1 MKKTLLVTMAVCT
14 ALGIGAQNSK
24 YITKVYDYNPAP
36 GQHINNVPEW
46 EEGDTKETMLQKAS
60 QQLVGQGVDSEGMVS
75 LGGFGGYVVFGFDHP
90 VVNVDGQCDF
100 KVYGNAAVDA
110 QYPGYYTSE
119 TGIVM
124 VSVDANGNGLPDDPW
139 YELAGSDYSAANTLK
154 NQTITYYKPAADRAA
169 NADPDPDYSYITDR
183 TYIKWMIGTDE
194 ENIGYIMRNSF
205 KTQSYWPNWVDDAT
219 VQFTGTLLA
228 SNVEDKS
235 GNGTHYVAT
244 ARGWGYVDDLPN
256 SEVEGFDIDWA
267 VDASGNKVKL
277 SQIDFV
283 KVYTGVNF
291 YAGWVGEVSTEV
303 IGAEDLHPEAK
314 VEGIDYTDGV
324 FVLNEGSKGFINF
337 RDTNGTIHYR
347 VIEAENDNAVEL
359 GVTGQYATI
368 WGDKVYVC
376 SKQSGNGTKTSG
388 RLMVF
393 DAKTLKLQKN
403 LATLA
408 NGGDPRAVLPT
419 KKYVYVSTSDGIV
432 VYDPELAESKATL
445 CSGNE
450 VGMML
455 EVGGK
460 VFAVNYG
467 GNIVV
472 IDPETLT
479 IEHTIEGT
487 YYAML
492 MANDGNIWASTTGKS
507 IVKINPYTYAAESKA
522 VDYAVPNAGGAWTA
536 DSFFASAKENKIYWK
551 EDAGWGSPMKVY
563 CYDIDS
569 ETTSTV
575 IDNTGDKYEF
585 YSAGMRMSP
594 LDGNIYAAM
603 EEAGWKP
610 GCALRVYSAEG
621 EMLSDQEMY
630 KSVVIG
636 GEELSLTYPFPALVF
651 FPDKYAPEI
660 HADKIAASVVSTTSA
675 EYALTD
681 IVTDADNVDALIQVS
696 ATTTGS
702 ISAKVEG
709 GKLIVT
715 GGDEGQGSLTIT
727 ANSNGKEVS
736 ETINF
741 TTTGIDGVTTVAQ
754 AQVLAHDGVLLVSTS
769 LPAVVDV
776 YSIDSRLVMS
786 QRVEAGNTAIDAS
799 QLAAGVYVVRV
810 GGYTAK
816 VVVD

>member
-1 MKKTLLVTMAVCT
+1 MKKTLLLAMAACT
-14 ALGIGAQNSK
+14 ALSIGAQNGK
-24 YITKVYDYNPAP
+24 YIAKVYDYCPAP
-36 GQHINNVPEW
+36 GQHINLVPEW
-46 EEGDTKETMLQKAS
+46 DEGDTKATMLQKAS
-60 QQLVGQGVDSEGMVS
+60 EQLVGQGVDSEGMVS
-75 LGGFGGYVVFGFDHP
+75 LGGFGGYVVFGFDHS
-90 VVNVDGQCDF
+90 VVNVSGECDF
-100 KVYGNAAVDA
+100 KVYGNAAKDA
-110 QYPGYYTSE
+110 MYPDYYTSE

-124 VSVDANGNGLPDDPW
+124 VSVDVNGNGLPDDPW
-139 YELAGSDYSAANTLK
+139 YELAGSDYSAASTLK
-154 NQTITYYKPAADRAA
+154 NQAITYYKPAADRATD
-169 NADPDPDYSYITDR
+169 ADPDPVNTYITDR
-183 TYIKWMIGTDE
+183 TYIKWMLGDNE
-194 ENIGYIMRNSF
+194 ENIGYIMHNSF

-337 RDTNGTIHYR
+337 RDADGTIHYR

-432 VYDPELAESKATL
+432 VYDTELTESKATL

-492 MANDGNIWASTTGKS
+492 MANDGNIWASTTGTS

-551 EDAGWGSPMKVY
+551 EDAGWWGSPMKVY
-563 CYDIDS
+563 CYDIDT
-569 ETTSTV
+569 ETTSMI

-585 YSAGMRMSP
+585 YGAGMRMSP

-610 GCALRVYSAEG
+610 GCAMRVYSAEG
-621 EMLSDQEMY
+621 EMLSDQELHS
-630 KSVVIG
+630 SVVIG
-636 GEELSLTYPFPALVF
+636 GETLSLKYPYPALVF

-660 HADKIAASVVSTTSA
+660 HTDKIAATVVSTASA
-675 EYALTD
+675 EYLLTD

-702 ISAKVEG
+702 ITAKVEG
-709 GKLIVT
+709 GKLIIT
-715 GGDEGQGSLTIT
+715 GSDEGQGTLTIT

-741 TTTGIDGVTTVAQ
+741 TTTGIDGVAAAQ
-754 AQVLAHDGVLLVSTS
+754 TQVMAHDGMLLVATS
-769 LPAVVDV
+769 QPAVVDV
-776 YSIDSRLVMS
+776 YSVDSRLVMS
-786 QRVEAGNTAIDAS
+786 RRVEAGNTAIATS
-799 QLAAGVYVVRV
+799 HLAAGVYVVRV
-810 GGYTAK
+810 GAYTAK
-816 VVVD
+816 VVVE

>member
-24 YITKVYDYNPAP
+24 YISKVYDYNPAP

-46 EEGDTKETMLQKAS
+46 EEGDTKESMLQKAS

-139 YELAGSDYSAANTLK
+139 YELAGSDYSAASTLK

-472 IDPETLT
+472 IDPKTLT

-507 IVKINPYTYAAESKA
+507 IVKINPYTYATESKA
-522 VDYAVPNAGGAWTA
+522 VDYAVPNTGFAWTA

-551 EDAGWGSPMKVY
+551 EDAGWSSPMKVY

-621 EMLSDQEMY
+621 EMLSDQELY
-630 KSVVIG
+630 TSVVIG
-636 GEELSLTYPFPALVF
+636 GEKLSLTYPFPALVF

-696 ATTTGS
+696 ATTSGS

-741 TTTGIDGVTTVAQ
+741 TTTGIDGVATVAQ

-816 VVVD
+816 VVVN

>member
-24 YITKVYDYNPAP
+24 YISKVYDYNPAP

-90 VVNVDGQCDF
+90 VVNVAGQCDF
-100 KVYGNAAVDA
+100 KVYGNAAADA

-419 KKYVYVSTSDGIV
+419 KKYVYVSTSDGIE

-507 IVKINPYTYAAESKA
+507 IVKINPYTYATESKA

-551 EDAGWGSPMKVY
+551 EDAGWSSPMKVY

-610 GCALRVYSAEG
+610 GCAMRVYSAEG

-754 AQVLAHDGVLLVSTS
+754 AKVLARDGMLLVSTS

>member
-1 MKKTLLVTMAVCT
+1 MKKTLLMAMAVCT
-14 ALGIGAQNSK
+14 ALSIGAQNGK
-24 YITKVYDYNPAP
+24 YIAKVYDYCPAP
-36 GQHINNVPEW
+36 GQHINLVPEW
-46 EEGDTKETMLQKAS
+46 DEGDTKATMLQKAS
-60 QQLVGQGVDSEGMVS
+60 EQLVGQGVDSEGMVS
-75 LGGFGGYVVFGFDHP
+75 LGGFGGYVVFGFDHS
-90 VVNVDGQCDF
+90 VVNVSGECDF
-100 KVYGNAAVDA
+100 KVYGNAAKDA
-110 QYPGYYTSE
+110 MYPDYYTSE

-124 VSVDANGNGLPDDPW
+124 VSVDVNGNGLPDDPW
-139 YELAGSDYSAANTLK
+139 YELAGSDYSAEGTVK
-154 NQTITYYKPAADRAA
+154 NQKITYYKPAADRAA
-169 NADPDPDYSYITDR
+169 NADPDPVNTYITDR
-183 TYIKWMIGTDE
+183 TYIKWMLGDNE
-194 ENIGYIMRNSF
+194 ENTGYIMRNSF

-219 VQFTGTLLA
+219 MQFTGTLLA

-256 SEVEGFDIDWA
+256 NKVEGFDIDWA

-277 SQIDFV
+277 SKIDFV
-283 KVYTGVNF
+283 KVYTAVNF

-303 IGAEDLHPEAK
+303 IGAEDLHPEA
-314 VEGIDYTDGV
+314 EISGTDYTEGV
-324 FVLNEGSKGFINF
+324 FVLNESSSKGFINY
-337 RDTNGTIHYR
+337 RDADGNIHYR
-347 VIEAENDNAVEL
+347 VIEAENDNTVEL

-368 WGDKVYVC
+368 WGDKMYVC
-376 SKQSGNGTKTSG
+376 SKQNGGGTKTSG

-393 DAKTLKLQKN
+393 NAKTLKLEKS

-419 KKYVYVSTSDGIV
+419 KKYVYMSTGDGIV
-432 VYDPELAESKATL
+432 VYDTELAESKATL
-445 CSGNE
+445 CAGNE
-450 VGMML
+450 VGTML

-479 IEHTIEGT
+479 IEKTLEGT

-492 MANDGNIWASTTGKS
+492 MANDGNIWASTTGTS
-507 IVKINPYTYAAESKA
+507 IVKINPYTYAVESKT
-522 VDYAVPNAGGAWTA
+522 VDYDVPNSPWAWTA

-551 EDAGWGSPMKVY
+551 ENSGWSSPMKVY
-563 CYDIDS
+563 CYDIDT
-569 ETTSTV
+569 ETTSMI

-585 YSAGMRMSP
+585 YGAGMRMSP

-610 GCALRVYSAEG
+610 GCAMRVYSAEG
-621 EMLSDQEMY
+621 EMLSDQELHS
-630 KSVVIG
+630 SVVIG
-636 GEELSLTYPFPALVF
+636 GETLSLKYPYPALVF

-660 HADKIAASVVSTTSA
+660 HTDKIAATVVSTASA
-675 EYALTD
+675 EYLLTD

-696 ATTTGS
+696 ATATGS

-709 GKLIVT
+709 GKLIIT
-715 GGDEGQGSLTIT
+715 GGDEGQGTLTIT

-741 TTTGIDGVTTVAQ
+741 TTTGIDGVAAAQ
-754 AQVLAHDGVLLVSTS
+754 TQVMAHDGMLLVATS
-769 LPAVVDV
+769 QPAVVDV
-776 YSIDSRLVMS
+776 YSVDSRLVMS
-786 QRVEAGNTAIDAS
+786 RRVEAGNTAIATS
-799 QLAAGVYVVRV
+799 HLAAGVYVVRV
-810 GGYTAK
+810 GAYTAK
-816 VVVD
+816 VVVE